1 MAAPE
6 PDAAWVDRLRRR
18 DPAAAG
24 EFLDRF
30 GPDLLAFLARYTGS
44 RTDAEDLFQDVCLR
58 VVERLPEYEQR
69 GRFRGW
75 LYTIAANAA
84 RDHMRRLAGEAR
96 ALRTAAAN
104 GPVTAG
110 GDTAM
115 ETREA
120 LDRLPGA
127 LQGLTPEQR
136 AVFLL
141 RTNAGLSFR
150 EIAESLGC
158 PLNTAL
164 GRMHDAVRRLREA
177 LKESTP

>member
-1 MAAPE
+1 MPAPE

-18 DPAAAG
+18 EPAAAG

-58 VVERLPEYEQR
+58 LVERLPGYAHR

-84 RDHMRRLAGEAR
+84 RDHLRRRAGEAR
-96 ALRTAAAN
+96 VLREAAAD
-104 GPVTAG
+104 GLVAG
-110 GDTAM
+110 GEATA
-115 ETREA
+115 EIREA
-120 LDRLPGA
+120 LERLPGA

-136 AVFLL
+136 EVFLL
-141 RTNAGLSFR
+141 RTHAGLSFR

-164 GRMHDAVRRLREA
+164 GRMHDAVRRLRDA
-177 LKESTP
+177 LEERTP